1 MWSPN
6 QMATHLFAHLDR
18 TGDPEQQH
26 AYARQLPFVDARHLH
41 VADTLP
47 SPEASVSA
55 QASREADAV
64 RAAAERRA
72 AERRAAERAA
82 ELAAEILAAE
92 ARPVG
97 RPRSPL
103 PDGVE
108 VGPMQSGEA
117 ASP

>member
-6 QMATHLFAHLDR
+6 LMATRLFTHLDR

-26 AYARQLPFVDARHLH
+26 AYARQLPSVYPRRQDL
-41 VADTLP
+41 ADMLP
-47 SPEASVSA
+47 SPEAAVSA
-55 QASREADAV
+55 PASREAEAV

>member
-6 QMATHLFAHLDR
+6 LMATHLFAHLDR

-26 AYARQLPFVDARHLH
+26 AYARQLPFVYPRHLH
-41 VADTLP
+41 VAETLP
-47 SPEASVSA
+47 SPEAAVSA
-55 QASREADAV
+55 PASREAMAV
-64 RAAAERRA
+64 RAEAQREAEQ
-72 AERRAAERAA
+72 RAAERAA

-97 RPRSPL
+97 RPRSPQ
-103 PDGVE
+103 PDGVDVE
-108 VGPMQSGEA
+108 PMQSGEA

>member
-6 QMATHLFAHLDR
+6 LMATHLFAHLDR

-26 AYARQLPFVDARHLH
+26 AYARQLPFVDPRHLH

-47 SPEASVSA
+47 SPEAAVSA
-55 QASREADAV
+55 QASREAMAV
-64 RAAAERRA
+64 RAA

>member
-6 QMATHLFAHLDR
+6 LMATHLFAHLDR

-47 SPEASVSA
+47 SPEAAVSA
-55 QASREADAV
+55 PASREADAV
-64 RAAAERRA
+64 RAAAERA